1 MKLSIT
7 INLKETGGSRMNFD
21 NHNYERPDIEEFE
34 GKVFQLLER
43 FKASD
48 SHLEQFE
55 LIDQINSLRND
66 VLTML
71 TIAQIRNHLNT
82 LDVKYQKEQ
91 QYINENWPIYEKI
104 VALFHEHVSYSPFK
118 DEIKEKFGEQL
129 VCLAEASQNTVSS
142 EVIEYLIKENN
153 LISDYTRLM
162 ATSTVEFRGENR
174 TLSQLDAFLYSWD
187 RSIRKQAGE
196 KKYELLSQLEDKIDH
211 IFDELIKV
219 RTTIAMKL
227 GHASFV
233 ELGYARLSR
242 VGYDQ
247 SDVEDF
253 RKLIL
258 KYIVPI
264 AEETRDKQRIRL
276 GLNKLAFYDED
287 IRFRTGNPTP
297 KGNVKWMVSKFEEVL
312 NEVSREAGEFFN
324 SLCANHLL
332 DLLPKEGKA
341 RGAYATYLCNENT
354 PYIFANLNGT
364 RKDIKVL
371 SHEFGHAWQMHL
383 FNQRNSIP
391 EYILPTKE
399 ACEIHSISMEFLVW
413 PYLEKIFGGDADKYR
428 YAHLED
434 ALFSMPYRAAIDEFQ
449 HFIYKNPSLSI
460 SERKGKWFEI
470 ECKYM
475 PYKAEYDHNYLKRG
489 SFWQQ
494 QAHIFTTPFYY
505 IDYALAQMCS
515 LQIWSKAQTNES
527 MAWKRYMKL
536 CKLGGSKSFLQLI
549 EQSGITSPFKEQGFT
564 LILYEIEKWLELNE
578 KNIK

>member
-1 MKLSIT
+1 MDFH
-7 INLKETGGSRMNFD
+7 NL
-21 NHNYERPDIEEFE
+21 NYKRPDIGEFE
-34 GKVFQLLER
+34 GKVLQLLER
-43 FKASD
+43 FKVSD

-55 LIDQINSLRND
+55 IIDQINFLRND
-66 VLTML
+66 VLTMF
-71 TIAQIRNHLNT
+71 TIAQIRSHLNT
-82 LDVKYQKEQ
+82 LDVAYQKEQ
-91 QYINENWPIYEKI
+91 QYINESWPIYEKI

-118 DEIKEKFGEQL
+118 DEIKEKFGEQF

-142 EVIEYLIKENN
+142 EVITYLITENN
-153 LISDYTRLM
+153 LISDYTKLM
-162 ATSTVEFRGENR
+162 ATSTVEFSGENR
-174 TLSQLDAFLYSWD
+174 TLSQLDAFLYSAD
-187 RSIRKQAGE
+187 RSIRKKAGE

-219 RTTIAMKL
+219 RNTIAIKL
-227 GHASFV
+227 GHNSFV

-247 SDVEDF
+247 ADVADF
-253 RKLIL
+253 RNLIL

-264 AEETRDKQRIRL
+264 TEKARENQRIRL
-276 GLNKLAFYDED
+276 GLNKLTFYDED

-297 KGNVKWMVSKFEEVL
+297 KGDVESMVSSFEEIL
-312 NEVSREAGEFFN
+312 NEMSLESGEFFH
-324 SLCANHLL
+324 SLCTNHLL

-341 RGAYATYLCNENT
+341 RGAYATYLCNEKI

-364 RKDIKVL
+364 RKDVKVL
-371 SHEFGHAWQMHL
+371 SHEFGHAWQMYL
-383 FNQRNSIP
+383 FNQRNRIP

-413 PYLEKIFGGDADKYR
+413 PYLEKIFGEDADKYR

-434 ALFSMPYRAAIDEFQ
+434 AIFSMPYRAAIDEFQ
-449 HFIYKNPSLSI
+449 HFIYQNHSLSI
-460 SERKGKWFEI
+460 SERKEKWIEI

-475 PYKAEYDHNYLKRG
+475 PYKTEYENTYLKRG

-505 IDYALAQMCS
+505 IDYAIAQMCS

-527 MAWKRYMKL
+527 MAWEKYMNL

-549 EQSGITSPFKEQGFT
+549 EESGITSPFIEQGFT
-564 LILYEIEKWLELNE
+564 FIMGEIEKWFELNDRKIE
-578 KNIK
+578 

>member
-1 MKLSIT
+1 MD
-7 INLKETGGSRMNFD
+7 FD
-21 NHNYERPDIEEFE
+21 NLNYERPDIAEFE
-34 GKVFQLLER
+34 GKVLQLLER

-55 LIDQINSLRND
+55 LIDHINSLRND

-71 TIAQIRNHLNT
+71 TIAQIRHHLNT
-82 LDVKYQKEQ
+82 LDVTYQKEQ

-104 VALFHEHVSYSPFK
+104 VALFHEHISYSPFK
-118 DEIKEKFGEQL
+118 DEIKEKFGEQF
-129 VCLAEASQNTVSS
+129 VCLGEAFQNTVSS
-142 EVIEYLIKENN
+142 EVIEYLSKENN
-153 LISDYTRLM
+153 LISDYTKLL
-162 ATSTVEFRGENR
+162 ATSTVEFSGENR
-174 TLSQLDAFLYSWD
+174 TLSQIDAFLYLAD

-196 KKYELLSQLEDKIDH
+196 KKYELLSQLEEKIDH
-211 IFDELIKV
+211 IFVELIKV
-219 RTTIAMKL
+219 RNTIAMKL
-227 GHASFV
+227 GHDSFV

-242 VGYDQ
+242 IGYDQ
-247 SDVEDF
+247 AEVDDF
-253 RKLIL
+253 RNLIL

-264 AEETRDKQRIRL
+264 AEEAREKQRIRL
-276 GLNKLAFYDED
+276 GLNKLTFYDED
-287 IRFRTGNPTP
+287 IRFRTGNPSP
-297 KGNVKWMVSKFEEVL
+297 KDDVEGMVSSFEEIL
-312 NEVSREAGEFFN
+312 NEISLEAGEFFH

-341 RGAYATYLCNENT
+341 RGAYTTYLCNEKT

-371 SHEFGHAWQMHL
+371 SHEFGHAWQMYL

-413 PYLEKIFGGDADKYR
+413 PYLEKIFGEDAEKYR

-434 ALFSMPYRAAIDEFQ
+434 AIFSMPYRAAIDEFQ
-449 HFIYKNPSLSI
+449 HFIYKNPALSI
-460 SERKGKWFEI
+460 SERKEKWIEI
-470 ECKYM
+470 ECQYM
-475 PYKAEYDHNYLKRG
+475 PYKADYEHTYLKRG

-515 LQIWSKAQTNES
+515 LQIWSQAQKNKS
-527 MAWKRYMKL
+527 MAWEEYMNL
-536 CKLGGSKSFLQLI
+536 CRLGGSKSFLQLI
-549 EQSGITSPFKEQGFT
+549 EESGITSPFKEQGFT
-564 LILYEIEKWLELNE
+564 FIKGEIEKWFELNE
-578 KNIK
+578 KKNEE